1 MRAFLVALSSL
12 GALAARLAAGGPAPD
27 QPFEP
32 LCKLDGRPAAISP
45 LPSAHNLNAAVVALG
60 RSLFHEPRLSADGT
74 LSCASCHPVA
84 SGGDD
89 ARSHSV
95 GINGQ
100 RGDINAPSVLN
111 RAFDFRLFWDGR
123 AATLEDQVD
132 GPLQNPIEMGS
143 TWELALSRLEAD
155 PAMRQAFDA
164 AFPGKGISREGVR
177 MAIATYERSLITPRS
192 PFDRY
197 LCGDEKALSARALAG
212 YRNFQNYGCVS
223 CHQGRNVGGN
233 MYQRFG
239 VMEDYFALRGG
250 PLTRADLGRF
260 NQTGKEE
267 DKHVF
272 KVPSLRNVALTA
284 PYFHDGSQAT
294 LEGAVRVMARV
305 QLGRV
310 MPDEHVQEIVAFL
323 ESLTGEI
330 PEAP

>member
-12 GALAARLAAGGPAPD
+12 GALAARLAAGSPAPD

-32 LCKLDGRPAAISP
+32 LCELDGRPAAISP

-100 RGDINAPSVLN
+100 QGDINAPSLLN
-111 RAFDFRLFWDGR
+111 CAFDFRLFWDGR
-123 AATLEDQVD
+123 A
-132 GPLQNPIEMGS
+132 
-143 TWELALSRLEAD
+143 
-155 PAMRQAFDA
+155 
-164 AFPGKGISREGVR
+164 
-177 MAIATYERSLITPRS
+177 
-192 PFDRY
+192 
-197 LCGDEKALSARALAG
+197 
-212 YRNFQNYGCVS
+212 
-223 CHQGRNVGGN
+223 
-233 MYQRFG
+233 
-239 VMEDYFALRGG
+239 GG